1 MTANIIRRTPFSQHT
16 GNTSG
21 NLTFDLNPS
30 AMNYMASPSK
40 HNHPWLAGKVGA
52 ASGCLNLL
60 DK

>member
-1 MTANIIRRTPFSQHT
+1 
-16 GNTSG
+16 
-21 NLTFDLNPS
+21 LTFDLNPS